1 MTAKRFR
8 LGYVCGDFG
17 LIDNAQSEGNQW
29 TDLHSMSEHSEKNV
43 QICINKMNELAEENE
58 QLRKENEKLEAL
70 WEDKCI
76 KEYMKIVG
84 ENALQEMHNE
94 KYGDK

>member
-1 MTAKRFR
+1 MTARFHIKENSIWDRNKGDKR
-8 LGYVCGDFG
+8 LNLLEICTT
-17 LIDNAQSEGNQW
+17 LNAL
-29 TDLHSMSEHSEKNV
+29 DCIADKNV
-43 QICINKMNELAEENE
+43 DEYSYIQGLECENE
-58 QLRKENEKLEAL
+58 QLRKENEKLESL

>member
-1 MTAKRFR
+1 MTEKRFT
-8 LGYVCGDFG
+8 FG
-17 LIDNAQSEGNQW
+17 SWTRYPTLLIIDNEKGIEYDSTQCCKLLNA
-29 TDLHSMSEHSEKNV
+29 LH
-43 QICINKMNELAEENE
+43 EENQ
-58 QLRKENEKLEAL
+58 QLRKENEKLESL

>member
-1 MTAKRFR
+1 MTEKLYRVHEWVKYNYSEIGKYIGE
-8 LGYVCGDFG
+8 GY
-17 LIDNAQSEGNQW
+17 
-29 TDLHSMSEHSEKNV
+29 TDKPMRNDEIVDLL
-43 QICINKMNELAEENE
+43 NELSEENE
-58 QLRKENEKLEAL
+58 QLRKENEKLESL